1 MKTSKIEALE
11 AFITDLE
18 ISENEL
24 TDWFN
29 SRGKDKSGL
38 IPTKLPLVYRKGNEI
53 TVEKGLDLNRKDEL
67 WGIQLLSGVMVAL
80 QCGAG
85 YNVIATTWGQVKEFA
100 QTMRF
105 NDKPGILP
113 SKNVLKEYWGEVEKA
128 KFAATVNVLKEN
140 EIAADGYRGCLWCS
154 EEYFPDYAYFFGLN
168 YGGYGWYS
176 KYDPTTRDRVALAF

>member
-1 MKTSKIEALE
+1 METSKIDALE
-11 AFITDLE
+11 ALIADLE

-24 TDWFN
+24 TDWFK

-38 IPTKLPLVYRKGNEI
+38 ILTELPLVYRKGNEI

-128 KFAATVNVLKEN
+128 KFAATVEILKKNGIE
-140 EIAADGYRGCLWCS
+140 ADDFHGFIWCS
-154 EEYFPDYAYFFGLN
+154 EVYVPFNVYYFSLEK
-168 YGGYGWYS
+168 GYHDWDG
-176 KYDPTTRDRVALAF
+176 KNVIHRGDRVAVAF

>member
-128 KFAATVNVLKEN
+128 KFAATVEILKKNGIE
-140 EIAADGYRGCLWCS
+140 ADGYWGCIWCS
-154 EEYFPDYAYFFGLN
+154 EVYSPKNAYYFNLED
-168 YGGYGWYS
+168 GGSDWIS
-176 KYDPTTRDRVALAF
+176 KDGTTTSDRVALAF